1 MSSSLPPECLPGIR
15 TGKQPADASDRELT
29 ARELAVLRM
38 LADGEVTRGIA
49 EQLNYSERTVK
60 NIVRDVLVKLD
71 CRTRAHATARA
82 IRRGLI

>member
-1 MSSSLPPECLPGIR
+1 MPAEPFSVR
-15 TGKQPADASDRELT
+15 ARGKQCADATDRELT